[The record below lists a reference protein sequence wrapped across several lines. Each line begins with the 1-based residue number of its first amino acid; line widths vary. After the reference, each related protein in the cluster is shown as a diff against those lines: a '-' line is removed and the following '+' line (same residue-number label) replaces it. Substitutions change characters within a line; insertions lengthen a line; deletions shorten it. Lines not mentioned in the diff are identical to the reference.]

1 VRRRGALTARALV
14 TLVILLAACASAG
27 GSAGPGGARGGAS
40 GGAGGV
46 APLTPRQASLLAET
60 LHRNHEATGAV
71 FSLVALDATSGATL
85 TLEGVVD
92 WRGTQGRARVNGY
105 TDADGP
111 VVEISWTRDAV
122 AELRPTQTELLASRG
137 EPPGTFLLRRADP
150 QAHPLDRLIAILTGL
165 ATLQPDNAQLILQN
179 PGAGFL
185 RDDAL
190 RGRDV
195 AVMRYSERS
204 VYWVDPA
211 SGELLRFEGRDSLG
225 GSPVVVDLLELGPR
239 VVELPEVSSL
249 PLRP

>member
-1 VRRRGALTARALV
+1 MTARALV
-14 TLVILLAACASAG
+14 TLAVLLAACAGAD
-27 GSAGPGGARGGAS
+27 GSAGSVGERGDARGGAS
-40 GGAGGV
+40 GDAGGV
-46 APLTPRQASLLAET
+46 EPLTPRQASLLAET
-60 LHRNHEATGAV
+60 LHRNHEATGAA
-71 FSLVALDATSGATL
+71 FSLVALDAASGATL

-92 WRGTQGRARVNGY
+92 WRGTQGRARVDGY
-105 TDADGP
+105 VDADGP
-111 VVEISWTRDAV
+111 VVEIAWTRDAV
-122 AELRPTQTELLASRG
+122 AELRPTQIELLASRG

-150 QAHPLDRLIAILTGL
+150 QKHPLDRLVAILTGL

-185 RDDAL
+185 RDDVL

-211 SGELLRFEGRDSLG
+211 SGELMRFEGRDSLG
-225 GSPVVVDLLELGPR
+225 GSPVLVDLLELGPR
-239 VVELPEVSSL
+239 VVELPQVSSL